1 MKYRLVPTLFV
12 LGLLCVRS
20 VSAQDA
26 SIPETYQE
34 DQKRYTSRTKLQ
46 RGLTNSVTGWL
57 ELPYNIF
64 SEVVF
69 GSRTPFVGM
78 VTGIVI
84 GTGKTIQ
91 RTGIGV
97 FETATFYIPNYDP
110 IMKPEFVTLSF
121 SGSTSED
128 FGDPREGLHVRPP
141 TGFED

>member
-1 MKYRLVPTLFV
+1 MKSRSAFAFFFFGVLLVQAA
-12 LGLLCVRS
+12 
-20 VSAQDA
+20 SAQDA
-26 SIPETYQE
+26 GVPETYEEGQ
-34 DQKRYTSRTKLQ
+34 RVYTSRTKLQ

-69 GSRTPFVGM
+69 GTRTPFVGM

-141 TGFED
+141 TGFQE

>member
-1 MKYRLVPTLFV
+1 MNSRLILSLFLFAV
-12 LGLLCVRS
+12 LLVRS
-20 VSAQDA
+20 VPAQDA
-26 SIPETYQE
+26 GIPETYQD
-34 DQKRYTSRTKLQ
+34 DQKQYTSRTKLQ

-69 GSRTPFVGM
+69 GTRTPFVGM

-110 IMKPEFVTLSF
+110 ILKPEFVTLSLT
-121 SGSTSED
+121 GSTGED

-141 TGFED
+141 TGFEE